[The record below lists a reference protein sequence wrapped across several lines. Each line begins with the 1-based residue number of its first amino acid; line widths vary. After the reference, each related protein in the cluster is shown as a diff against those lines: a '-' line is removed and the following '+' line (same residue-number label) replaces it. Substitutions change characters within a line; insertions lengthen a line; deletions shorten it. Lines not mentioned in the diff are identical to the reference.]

1 MTDKQKEYMRNYSK
15 NYYEQHKEYWR
26 ERAEKRKSNYI
37 YKYISVNRKSIYYIG
52 STNNLVNRL
61 FFHENGFSE
70 ILDYIDG
77 RDYIIAFIDL
87 GDQVSRE
94 ERLFIEGYLINKY
107 NPILNQRDAGAYKE
121 IPEERKNELIELIEN
136 IEWVEM

>member
-1 MTDKQKEYMRNYSK
+1 MTEKQKEEMRIYSK

-26 ERAEKRKSNYI
+26 ERADKRKSNYI
-37 YKYISVNRKSIYYIG
+37 YKYISVNGKSIYYIG

-77 RDYIIAFIDL
+77 REYIIAFIDL
-87 GDQVSRE
+87 GDDVTRE
-94 ERLFIEGYLINKY
+94 ERLFMEGYLINKY
-107 NPILNQRDAGAYKE
+107 NPILNKRDAGIYKKINE
-121 IPEERKNELIELIEN
+121 QRKNELIELAEN
-136 IEWVEM
+136 IEWIEI